1 MDATRN
7 RRRLRLAVELSNY
20 ITSMTSMTTAL
31 HRNQLCFWCILS
43 TALILRIAAAV
54 AIDRHVQAEGRQF
67 LIEGDAYGYWE
78 LGQKIAAGEEYTI
91 FEPPRRVHRTPGFPL
106 LLAASIRIFGNSIF
120 AATIVMAFVGC
131 GCCWLTWL
139 LARRITDGSTALW
152 SMLLVAVSPLQLG
165 SNVQILSE
173 TWFTFWLLLC
183 LIALVPLVRERQGAS
198 RRCQGE
204 ELQKTP
210 RASALSLTELTEF
223 RENVSPS
230 FGWLLALVCGLLTGL
245 TVLVR
250 PGWILWCGFSSLILL
265 TFGQQPIARRV
276 VFSGLIVAGCFLALL
291 PWAWRNHTVTGHW
304 IFTSLWSGPSLY
316 DGLHPEAT
324 GASDMKF
331 FDAENVL
338 STMSEFDANAHYKQR
353 AIEFVIANPVRAI
366 ELAILKAGRYLSP
379 TLNAAGFSGGPF
391 SLFCLI
397 WYTVFVGLIVMGTID
412 LRKQPA
418 ILLLLAGPFLQ
429 FLLVH
434 MVFVGS
440 IRYRLPVEF
449 PLSIIAAKGLAAV
462 LNRVGWVH
470 LARPDS

>member
-1 MDATRN
+1 
-7 RRRLRLAVELSNY
+7 
-20 ITSMTSMTTAL
+20 MTTL

-43 TALILRIAAAV
+43 IALILRIAAAV

-78 LGQKIAAGEEYTI
+78 LGQKIAAGEEYAI
-91 FEPPRRVHRTPGFPL
+91 FEPPRRVHRTPGLPL
-106 LLAASIRIFGNSIF
+106 LLAASIRIFGDSIF

-131 GCCWLTWL
+131 GCSWLTWM
-139 LARRITDGSTALW
+139 LARRVADESTALL

-183 LIALVPLVRERQGAS
+183 LIALVPLLRERQGAS
-198 RRCQGE
+198 RRCQAE
-204 ELQKTP
+204 ELQKSP
-210 RASALSLTELTEF
+210 RASALSLTEF
-223 RENVSPS
+223 RENDSPS
-230 FGWLLALVCGLLTGL
+230 SGGMLAWVSGLLTGL

-265 TFGQQPIARRV
+265 AFGQQTIARRV
-276 VFSGLIVAGCFLALL
+276 VFTGLIVVGCFLALL
-291 PWAWRNHTVTGHW
+291 PWAWRNHNVTGHW
-304 IFTSLWSGPSLY
+304 VFTSLWSGPSLY
-316 DGLHPEAT
+316 DGLHPGAN
-324 GASDMKF
+324 GASEMSFVDRETVF
-331 FDAENVL
+331 
-338 STMSEFDANAHYKQR
+338 STLSEFEANAHYKQR
-353 AIEFVIANPVRAI
+353 AVDFAIANPGRTI
-366 ELAILKAGRYLSP
+366 ELAFLKAGRYLSP
-379 TLNAAGFSGGPF
+379 TLNAPGFSGGPF
-391 SLFCLI
+391 SLFCLV
-397 WYTVFVGLIVMGTID
+397 WYAVFVGLIIVGAIN

-449 PLSIIAAKGLAAV
+449 PLSIIAAKGLTTV
-462 LNRVGWVH
+462 LQHVGWRSRTVC
-470 LARPDS
+470 